1 MELMTV
7 FKVMSFLLFLTF
19 LVLSLVETIKV
30 FMYFN
35 KELKKRKVP
44 KEEYYRKAK
53 KMSLYYLA
61 FIAASFIYGFLVS
74 FSPTNGCLF
83 LLASSC

>member
-1 MELMTV
+1 MELVTV
-7 FKVMSFLLFLTF
+7 LKVMSFLLFLTF
-19 LVLSLVETIKV
+19 LLLSLYETIKF

-61 FIAASFIYGFLVS
+61 FIVASFIYGFLSV
-74 FSPTNGCLF
+74 F
-83 LLASSC
+83 